1 MRAASTPAPIS
12 ELERVIE
19 VMRPYINK
27 CNLLDVVYSGK
38 FGYILLSLPPKD
50 KLGDAEVIPLDK
62 PETLLDRLYT
72 ELAYDFMELEGH
84 CGDYT
89 EATPLEK
96 RALRNW
102 MKKYTDQLPEYNGI
116 LDNLLSE

>member
-1 MRAASTPAPIS
+1 MPKA
-12 ELERVIE
+12 
-19 VMRPYINK
+19 
-27 CNLLDVVYSGK
+27 
-38 FGYILLSLPPKD
+38 ILLSLPPKD
-50 KLGDAEVIPLDK
+50 KLGDAELIPLDK

-96 RALRNW
+96 RALRDW
-102 MKKYTDQLPEYNGI
+102 MRKYTDQLPEYNGI
-116 LDNLLSE
+116 LDSILSK